1 MCENRAYTLLHMTQP
16 VTVKVT
22 GGHAFTY
29 LDLTKKE
36 LLLGPKLTRH
46 LMSISARSQPQ

>member
-1 MCENRAYTLLHMTQP
+1 MCENRAYTYDPTSDSQSD
-16 VTVKVT
+16 T
-22 GGHAFTY
+22 FTY

-46 LMSISARSQPQ
+46 LKSISARSQPQ